1 MAVKRRSFEVFSL
14 SFLDCICCGFGAML
28 LLFVL
33 TIGKHADARASI
45 VSKIEQTISQLESEI
60 TKENAATQALRD
72 AIRARDV
79 RIADER
85 ASEER
90 RRKSLTELKDEL
102 ALILQE
108 KSAMKE
114 ELDQLLARKKDI
126 PKVEEPPPVPIPNEQ
141 RRQYLTGFNFEGKS
155 MLFVVEISGGMLGY
169 TVDEAISYVG
179 KTDEEKRQSAK
190 WRQVVKS
197 VQWVIAN
204 LTADQAYQVL
214 VFNNEARPLV
224 LDSENEWFD
233 AQDRQQTAEVLRLLG
248 ELTPG
253 GGANLERAFI
263 TAREKFPLTETIV
276 LFTDSLPT
284 LSDSIPITGATDD
297 RDRER
302 MFRAALREIPRKT
315 PINTILYPMSGDP
328 AAAFLFWQLA
338 DSSGGSLI
346 SPARGWPDT

>member
-33 TIGKHADARASI
+33 TIGRNADARASI
-45 VSKIEQTISQLESEI
+45 VSTIEETINRLEEQI
-60 TKENAATQALRD
+60 RQEDATTKSLRD
-72 AIRARDV
+72 SIRERET
-79 RIADER
+79 RIADAR
-85 ASEER
+85 ADEQT
-90 RRKSLTELKDEL
+90 RRKDITELQDQL

-108 KSAMKE
+108 KAAQKE
-114 ELDQLLARKKDI
+114 ELERLLAQKKDI
-126 PKVEEPPPVPIPNEQ
+126 PKVEEPPPVPIPNVQ

-155 MLFVVEISGGMLGY
+155 MLFIVEISGGMLGY
-169 TVDEAISYVG
+169 SVDEAIAYFG
-179 KTDEEKRQSAK
+179 KTDEEKRASPK

-204 LTADQAYQVL
+204 LGADQAYQIL
-214 VFNNEARPLV
+214 VFNNEVRPLV
-224 LDSENEWFD
+224 PDSENEWFD
-233 AQDRQQTAEVLRLLG
+233 ATDRRQNAEVLRLLG
-248 ELTPG
+248 EITPG
-253 GGANLERAFI
+253 GGANLERAFL

-276 LFTDSLPT
+276 LLTDSLPT
-284 LSDSIPITGATDD
+284 LSDSYPVSGAADD

-302 MFRAALREIPRKT
+302 MFRAALREVPRKT
-315 PINTILYPMSGDP
+315 PVNTILYPMSGDP

>member
-45 VSKIEQTISQLESEI
+45 VSHIEETISRLEQDI
-60 TKENAATQALRD
+60 TKETAATAALRD
-72 AIRARDV
+72 AILGRDR
-79 RIADER
+79 RIAEER
-85 ASEER
+85 ATEES
-90 RRKSLTELKDEL
+90 RRKSLTELQDQL
-102 ALILQE
+102 ALMLQE
-108 KSAMKE
+108 KSTMKE
-114 ELDQLLARKKDI
+114 ELERLLAQKKEI
-126 PKVEEPPPVPIPNEQ
+126 PKVEEPPPVPIPNVQ

-155 MLFVVEISGGMLGY
+155 MLFIVEISGGMLGY
-169 TVDEAISYVG
+169 TIDEAIAYTG
-179 KTDEEKRQSAK
+179 KTDEEKRQSPK

-197 VQWVIAN
+197 VQWVMAN
-204 LTADQAYQVL
+204 LGDGQAYQIL

-224 LDSENEWFD
+224 PDSENEWFD
-233 AQDRQQTAEVLRLLG
+233 PLDRKQTAEVLRLLG
-248 ELTPG
+248 EITPG
-253 GGANLERAFI
+253 GGANLERAFA

-276 LFTDSLPT
+276 LLTDSLPT
-284 LSDSIPITGATDD
+284 LSDSIPVSGATDD

-302 MFRAALREIPRKT
+302 MFRAALRELPRKT
-315 PINTILYPMSGDP
+315 PVNTILYPMSGDP

-338 DSSGGSLI
+338 DASGGSLI